1 MYIYN
6 SLTRKRDEF
15 VPHTPGKVSMYTCG
29 PTVYHF
35 AHIGNLRSYLMEDV
49 LERYLRY
56 AGYDVTRVMNITDVG
71 HLTSDADEGED
82 KMLKGAKREKK
93 TVMEIAQFYTDA
105 FFADCKKLN
114 IKTPDIV
121 QPATGCIDEFIK
133 VIEDLLAKG
142 YAYIA
147 GGNVYFD
154 TSKLDKYYVFND
166 FKEEDLE
173 VGVREGVEG
182 DSNKKNKADF
192 VLWFTRSKFDDQ
204 ELKWDSPWGIGY
216 PGWHIECSC
225 ISMKYLGEYL
235 DIHCGGIDNAFPHH
249 TNEIAQSEA
258 FVGHEWC
265 PYWFHVHHLNTN
277 SGKMSKSSGE
287 FLTVSLL
294 EEKGYDPLVYRF
306 FCMQSHYRK
315 SLVFSYENL
324 DNAVIAYNKLV
335 ARIVP
340 LLREEKAQG
349 GEIDAD
355 SLAALKKRFS
365 DAMDNDLNTSL
376 AVTALYDVLKAKTN
390 AVTKLAAI
398 RDFETVLMLGLEN
411 AAAAVIAAEE
421 AEAKAKAE
429 AKAAAAAADP
439 EYARIEALVEA
450 RRAAKKAKNFAEA
463 DRIRDELAA
472 EGITLIDTAAGTEWK
487 RD

>member
-1 MYIYN
+1 MLIYN
-6 SLTRKRDEF
+6 SLTRQREEF
-15 VPHTPGKVSMYTCG
+15 KTHEPGKVKMYTCG

-56 AGYDVTRVMNITDVG
+56 SGYDVTRVMNITDVG

-93 TVMEIAQFYTDA
+93 TVMEIAKFYTDA
-105 FFADCKKLN
+105 FFSDCEKLN
-114 IKTPDIV
+114 IKTPDVV

-133 VIEDLLAKG
+133 VIESLLEKG
-142 YAYIA
+142 YAYVA

-154 TSKLDKYYVFND
+154 TSKLNKYYVFND

-182 DSNKKNKADF
+182 DENKKNKADF

-204 ELKWDSPWGIGY
+204 ELKWDSPWGVGY

-258 FVGHEWC
+258 YVGHEWC
-265 PYWFHVHHLNTN
+265 PYWFHVYHLNTAG
-277 SGKMSKSSGE
+277 GKMSKSSGE

-294 EEKGYDPLVYRF
+294 ESKGYDPLVYRF

-324 DNAVIAYNKLV
+324 DNAVTAYNKLV

-340 LLREEKAQG
+340 LLREEENG
-349 GEIDAD
+349 GEVD
-355 SLAALKKRFS
+355 SETFASLKKRFT
-365 DAMDNDLNTSL
+365 DALDNDLNTSL

-398 RDFETVLMLGLEN
+398 RDFEKVLMLGLEN
-411 AAAAVIAAEE
+411 AAAAVVAAEK
-421 AEAKAKAE
+421 AEEKAKAE

-450 RRAAKKAKNFAEA
+450 RREAKKAKNFAEA
-463 DRIRDELAA
+463 DRIRNELAA
-472 EGITLIDTAAGTEWK
+472 EGITLIDTPNGTEWK
-487 RD
+487 RG